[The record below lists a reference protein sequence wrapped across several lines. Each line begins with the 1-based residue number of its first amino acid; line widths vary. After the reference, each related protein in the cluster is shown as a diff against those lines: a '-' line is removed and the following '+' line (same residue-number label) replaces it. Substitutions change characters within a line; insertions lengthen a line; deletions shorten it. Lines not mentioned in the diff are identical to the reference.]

1 MAGTVSVASSVLGE
15 RERRDPIIAPS
26 LLSADPL
33 RMEESLRSLG
43 EYASWIHVDVMDG
56 HFVPNMT
63 YGPLLVKGLRRAFSS
78 SVLDVHL
85 MVENPE
91 IFVEYF
97 LPTEPSYL
105 VFHVEATHHGHRL
118 LQKIQNSGCRGGISL
133 NPGTPVEMVYPLLP
147 LVDIVLVMS
156 VNPGFG
162 GQSFLPEVLEK
173 VEALHRLRTVKDM
186 DFLIQIDG
194 GVSVERAGNLV
205 RRGCDVLV
213 AGNAVF
219 TAPSPEKSARALY
232 EAALEGLSHA

>member
-1 MAGTVSVASSVLGE
+1 MAGTVSVNSSVPEG
-15 RERRDPIIAPS
+15 RKRPDPVIAPS
-26 LLSADPL
+26 LLSANPL
-33 RMEESLRSLG
+33 RMQESLASLG

-63 YGPLLVKGLRRAFSS
+63 YGSLLAKALRGAFPE

-91 IFVEYF
+91 TFVEYF
-97 LPTEPSYL
+97 LPADPSYL
-105 VFHVEATHHGHRL
+105 VFHVEATHHAHRL
-118 LQKIQNSGCRGGISL
+118 LQRIRGTSCKAGISL
-133 NPGTPVEMVYPLLP
+133 NPGTPVEMIYPILP
-147 LVDIVLVMS
+147 LVDLVLVMS

-162 GQSFLPEVLEK
+162 GQSFIPEVLEK
-173 VEALHRLRTVKDM
+173 VEALHRRRTVRNL

-194 GVSVERAGNLV
+194 GVSVERAADLV

-213 AGNAVF
+213 AGSAVF
-219 TAPSPEKSARALY
+219 TAPRPEESARALY